1 MGKDGCLNQELLA
14 EDTCST
20 YSIENGI
27 NQSSTYSIG
36 NGINQW
42 TTTNKASMRTTA
54 KVVVLVIVNH
64 RWFHPNLYAVLQQ
77 NARKEW
83 AGWSVVWKETELS
96 RVLDWAALLHMCEDY
111 SFPAEAKI
119 DGSQR
124 EESHRCMAGKS
135 KQGEDSSG
143 NPD

>member
-20 YSIENGI
+20 YSIGNGI
-27 NQSSTYSIG
+27 NQCSTYSIG

-64 RWFHPNLYAVLQQ
+64 R
-77 NARKEW
+77 
-83 AGWSVVWKETELS
+83 
-96 RVLDWAALLHMCEDY
+96 
-111 SFPAEAKI
+111 
-119 DGSQR
+119 
-124 EESHRCMAGKS
+124 
-135 KQGEDSSG
+135 
-143 NPD
+143 